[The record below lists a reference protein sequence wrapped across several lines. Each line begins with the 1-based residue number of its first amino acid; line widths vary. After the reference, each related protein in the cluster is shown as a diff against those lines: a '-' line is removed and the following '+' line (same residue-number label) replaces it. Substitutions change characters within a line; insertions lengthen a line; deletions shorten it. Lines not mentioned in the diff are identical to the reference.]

1 MDRTKDVPEV
11 TRTEQSI
18 AFYLDS
24 KLEQF
29 SNGRTYGSDPSNK
42 TNGYHAAKVPDW
54 QLRRWA
60 DETNALTAEIADL
73 RAQLDEAME
82 GLDKIYTYC
91 NDTLSGRVGGPDDR
105 EWQRGAVTHAR
116 NVAREF
122 ARPELHR
129 DISEK
134 AALSK
139 PEVSK

>member
-1 MDRTKDVPEV
+1 MDKAVEQEKPMDRTKDVPEV

-18 AFYLDS
+18 AFYLDN

-82 GLDKIYTYC
+82 ALEDMRFSK
-91 NDTLSGRVGGPDDR
+91 PDDDYQLGWTEAIDAILAILAKR
-105 EWQRGAVTHAR
+105 KQ
-116 NVAREF
+116 
-122 ARPELHR
+122 P
-129 DISEK
+129 
-134 AALSK
+134 
-139 PEVSK
+139 